1 MQIINS
7 EIKKRSDAAL
17 QLFFGEGAQYRD
29 GQYEAIEATL
39 TNKRTLVV
47 QKTGWGKSMV
57 YFICTKLLRDD
68 KKGVTL
74 IVSPLLS
81 LMDNQIKAA
90 EKAGLK
96 CQVLNST
103 VSSEVKDEI
112 LKSMIEN
119 ELDIVLTTPE
129 TLFTEKVQRAIPN
142 INIGLFV
149 IDEAHCISDWG
160 HDFRLKY
167 CKLNRI
173 ILSMMTNV
181 PILAT
186 TATANNRVVA
196 DLKEQLGD
204 NVYVSRGPLMRKSLS
219 IQVLKL
225 EDRAAR
231 YAWLLENINKLPG
244 SGIIYCLTRDDCDY
258 LADYLNTNGI
268 DAMSY
273 HSGLAQE
280 QNSQTERLFADN
292 QIKVL
297 VATVK
302 LGMGYDKGDIA
313 FVIHYQTPSNIV
325 AYYQQIGRAG
335 RSIDRAY
342 TFLMCGQEDTEIQDY
357 FIDTAFPAEWEAD
370 EVMERIRN
378 SKYPPTKGNLEAMVN
393 IPQSRLNKALM
404 FLENEEFIY
413 IDNHK
418 FYPSLKKKYTYNRE
432 HYEAITAI
440 RRKEQQQMQELIN
453 TDKCYARF
461 AVNCLDDFTADN
473 CGICANCLGYEEY
486 PSSVSQEMLD
496 KALMYLDSLVMPITP
511 RKMWPATQVEGTRKI
526 RHPLDEGLCLSKYG
540 DPGYGSM
547 VKKGKYDDKR
557 FCDRL
562 VEKSAEVLNDFI
574 RDNQISAITYV
585 PSLRSDLVKDFTE
598 RLAKQLGIPLVV
610 ILEKSGTSQQKD
622 MENSAYQ
629 CKNAV
634 ESFSLLSGVSI
645 PKRILLVD
653 DIFDSKWTL
662 TVCGNIML
670 ENGAEHVYPFALA
683 CSSKKEGND

>member
-1 MQIINS
+1 MQVINN

-29 GQYEAIEATL
+29 GQYEAIEAAL
-39 TNKRTLVV
+39 INKRTLVV

-57 YFICTKLLRDD
+57 YFICTRLLRDEG
-68 KKGVTL
+68 KGVTL

-96 CQVLNST
+96 CQVLNSK
-103 VSSEVKDEI
+103 VSPEQKDEI
-112 LKSMIEN
+112 LKKMASN

-129 TLFTEKVQRAIPN
+129 TLFADKVQKALPN
-142 INIGLFV
+142 IKIGLFV

-160 HDFRLKY
+160 HDFRLDY

-173 ILSMMTNV
+173 ISGMMINV

-196 DLKEQLGD
+196 DLKEQLGG

-231 YAWLLENINKLPG
+231 YAWLLENIDRLSG
-244 SGIIYCLTRDDCDY
+244 SGIIYCLTQDDCDY
-258 LADYLNTNGI
+258 LTNFLQSNGI
-268 DAMSY
+268 NALSY
-273 HSGLAQE
+273 HNGHSQE
-280 QNSQTERLFADN
+280 CNDEAERLFAEN
-292 QIKVL
+292 KIKVL

-335 RSIDRAY
+335 RNIDRAY
-342 TFLMCGQEDTEIQDY
+342 TFLMCGQEDIEIQDY
-357 FIDTAFPAEWEAD
+357 FINTAFPEERETDA
-370 EVMERIRN
+370 VMKRIRN

-393 IPQSRLNKALM
+393 ISSSRLKKALM

-413 IDNHK
+413 FDNSK
-418 FYPSLKKKYTYNRE
+418 YYPTMKKYAYIRE

-598 RLAKQLGIPLVV
+598 RLAKQLGIPLVIV
-610 ILEKSGTSQQKD
+610 LEKSGTNQQKD

-629 CKNAV
+629 CKNAL
-634 ESFSLLSGVSI
+634 ESFRLISGVSI

-670 ENGAEHVYPFALA
+670 KNGAEHVYPYALA